1 MVERAQAAVHVL
13 MDHTFERVGD
23 GAICTRCEVRLS
35 YTTDR
40 DIEYLNSKGSCAGSP
55 EEERLRWERIL
66 AKWK

>member
-1 MVERAQAAVHVL
+1 